1 MKKLSRYFIIIV
13 IILAITI
20 SIPIIINKALYLPIK
35 TNTTNDS
42 DWLAFWGSFLGGIF
56 GGFATLIGVLY
67 TIKKNDKDKEKEEK
81 KKLPFVVPLQKNLLV
96 YRDVRNEQ
104 CYLSNEGKDE
114 NQFEYELIYFDLIN
128 LASEHAFNISLTWN
142 APKLQEINKFLNEN
156 KIKNI
161 FNKEFR
167 IISESNKE
175 ERRNH
180 IQIIKS
186 SESEDIKSTYIFVG
200 WRSLINNIVES
211 MARQNNGFKNSKIY
225 KNMPLGK
232 LTLKYKTIH
241 GKDIDKKYLILADI
255 FQGYLDGNVESYYL
269 TFNFELDEDN

>member
-20 SIPIIINKALYLPIK
+20 GIPIIINKALYLPIK

-96 YRDVRNEQ
+96 YIDVRNEQ

-142 APKLQEINKFLNEN
+142 APKL
-156 KIKNI
+156 
-161 FNKEFR
+161 
-167 IISESNKE
+167 
-175 ERRNH
+175 
-180 IQIIKS
+180 
-186 SESEDIKSTYIFVG
+186 
-200 WRSLINNIVES
+200 
-211 MARQNNGFKNSKIY
+211 
-225 KNMPLGK
+225 
-232 LTLKYKTIH
+232 
-241 GKDIDKKYLILADI
+241 
-255 FQGYLDGNVESYYL
+255 
-269 TFNFELDEDN
+269 